1 MNIGELKELL
11 NKYPD
16 DLSVATDITN
26 GYAILANDVSVL
38 YKEDKPVALCLI
50 HHSSDSYFDEDA
62 VRLEDI
68 C

>member
-1 MNIGELKELL
+1 MNIGELKDLL

-26 GYAILANDVSVL
+26 GYAVLANDVSVL
-38 YKEDKPVALCLI
+38 YKEDKPVVLFLT